1 MKIVLVLRYTNI
13 YNKWPSYELTPKIVG
28 GLIFNWVVMW
38 NAGWIN
44 IVLWR
49 PRYLSSKTLI
59 FIYNIRHF
67 QVHITYI
74 FSTLCEVNC
83 SARIKLF
90 LNYKIKNNHN
100 ISQEYFIKGN
110 CFAFGY
116 HIFNFAINF
125 VSRLVM
131 SDT

>member
-74 FSTLCEVNC
+74 FSILCEVNG

-90 LNYKIKNNHN
+90 LNYKIRSNHN
-100 ISQEYFIKGN
+100 ILGNFIKGN
-110 CFAFGY
+110 CFAVGY
-116 HIFNFAINF
+116 YIFNFATNF